1 MAEEA
6 LVDTESSV
14 HDQWG
19 QICSQLKNEVGETAF
34 ESWLKP
40 LTPGTFN
47 NGVMNI
53 CVPTRFMRNWVITH
67 YSERIHKI
75 WEKKNPAIREVNF
88 VVQAMQESGVATA
101 GTGMYTP
108 SCRSLLKKISSS
120 PAPQNIYQSGV
131 NSLNANSNEFVA
143 ENTDQSLSVPLNPQ
157 FTFDNFVVGKTNEFA
172 YAAARKVAES
182 RNVSFNPLFLYSGV
196 GLGKTHLMHAIA
208 WHIKQQDPTRN
219 IVYLSAEKFM
229 YKFVRAL
236 RYKDT
241 TAFKEQFRS
250 VDVLMVDDVQFMGGK
265 DTTQEEFFYTFNS
278 LIEEGRQI
286 IISADKSPSDLEGIE
301 ARLKSRLGCGLVADI
316 HPTDFDLRIGILNN
330 KAKQLG
336 VDLPLPVAEFLAQK
350 ITSNI
355 RELEGALRRVVAHS
369 QLLSDHEITLDMTQD
384 VLKDMLRSYDRRTTI
399 DEIQKKVAEYF
410 NISVKEMQ
418 SSRRARTVARPRQ
431 VAMYLAKQLTSR
443 SLPEIGR
450 KFDRDHTTVMHA
462 VRKVEEL
469 ILEDSSVAEN
479 VDALRRLV
487 DA

>member
-6 LVDTESSV
+6 YNDSSV
-14 HDQWG
+14 QDQWC
-19 QICSQLKNEVGETAF
+19 QICDQLKVEFGDVAF
-34 ESWLKP
+34 DSWLKP
-40 LTPGTFN
+40 LTLGTFN
-47 NGVMNI
+47 DGVVNI
-53 CVPTRFMRNWVITH
+53 CVPTRFMRNWVIAH
-67 YSERIHKI
+67 YSDQIHKI
-75 WEKKNPAIREVNF
+75 WERKNPHIKQVNF
-88 VVQAMQESGVATA
+88 VVQAVQENPVQNTSTS
-101 GTGMYTP
+101 TGFFNTN
-108 SCRSLLKKISSS
+108 CRSLLKKISSS
-120 PAPQNIYQSGV
+120 PVPQNIYQSGSA
-131 NSLNANSNEFVA
+131 NLNAGEFV
-143 ENTDQSLSVPLNPQ
+143 NGDTSLSVPLNPQ
-157 FTFDNFVVGKTNEFA
+157 YTFDNFVVGKTNEFA

-182 RNVSFNPLFLYSGV
+182 RNISFNPLFLYSGV

-241 TAFKEQFRS
+241 AAFKEQFRS

-265 DTTQEEFFYTFNS
+265 DSTQEEFFYTFNS

-301 ARLKSRLGCGLVADI
+301 ARLKSRLACGLVADI
-316 HPTDFDLRIGILNN
+316 HPTDFDLRIGILNK
-330 KAKQLG
+330 KAQQLG
-336 VDLPLPVAEFLAQK
+336 VELPMPVAEFLAQK
-350 ITSNI
+350 VTSNI

-384 VLKDMLRSYDRRTTI
+384 VLKDMLRSYDKRTTI

-469 ILEDSSVAEN
+469 VLEDSSLAES
-479 VDALRRLV
+479 VDALRRILE
-487 DA
+487 A

>member
-6 LVDTESSV
+6 IVNEASV
-14 HDQWG
+14 QDQWG
-19 QICSQLKNEVGETAF
+19 QICEQLRTEVGETAF
-34 ESWLKP
+34 DSWLKP
-40 LTPGTFN
+40 LTIGSFNDGT
-47 NGVMNI
+47 MNI
-53 CVPTRFMRNWVITH
+53 CVPTRFMRNWVITN
-67 YSERIHKI
+67 YSDRIHKI
-75 WEKKNPAIREVNF
+75 WEKKNPAIKNINF
-88 VVQAMQESGVATA
+88 IVQAGQDVAINK
-101 GTGMYTP
+101 GLYTP
-108 SCRSLLKKISSS
+108 TCRSLLKKITTS
-120 PAPQNIYQSGV
+120 PMPQNIYQSGV
-131 NSLNANSNEFVA
+131 KSIVANTNEGSLG
-143 ENTDQSLSVPLNPQ
+143 DSLSVPLNPQ
-157 FTFDNFVVGKTNEFA
+157 YTFDNFVVGKTNEFA

-182 RNVSFNPLFLYSGV
+182 RNISFNPLFLYSGV

-208 WHIKQQDPTRN
+208 WHIKQQDPSRN

-286 IISADKSPSDLEGIE
+286 IISADKSPADLEGIE

-336 VDLPLPVAEFLAQK
+336 LELPQKVAEFLATK

-355 RELEGALRRVVAHS
+355 RELEGALRRVIAHS
-369 QLLSDHEITLDMTQD
+369 QLLSNHEITLDMTQD
-384 VLKDMLRSYDRRTTI
+384 ILKDMLRSFDKRTTI
-399 DEIQKKVAEYF
+399 DEIQKKVAEHF

-431 VAMYLAKQLTSR
+431 IAMYLAKQLTSR

-469 ILEDSSVAEN
+469 IMEDVSLAEN
-479 VDALRRLV
+479 VDALRRALE
-487 DA
+487 A

>member
-6 LVDTESSV
+6 IVNDASV
-14 HDQWG
+14 LDQWG
-19 QICSQLKNEVGETAF
+19 QICDQLKIEIGETAF
-34 ESWLKP
+34 DSWLKP
-40 LTPGTFN
+40 LTIGSFNEGT
-47 NGVMNI
+47 MNI
-53 CVPTRFMRNWVITH
+53 CVPTRFMRNWVITN
-67 YSERIHKI
+67 YSDRIHKI
-75 WEKKNPAIREVNF
+75 WEKKNPAIKNINF
-88 VVQAMQESGVATA
+88 IVQAAQETS
-101 GTGMYTP
+101 TGRGLYNPT
-108 SCRSLLKKISSS
+108 CRSLLKKISSS
-120 PAPQNIYQSGV
+120 PMPQNIYQSGV
-131 NSLNANSNEFVA
+131 KSLVANANEGGLN
-143 ENTDQSLSVPLNPQ
+143 DSLSVPLNPQ
-157 FTFDNFVVGKTNEFA
+157 YTFDNFVVGKTNEFA

-182 RNVSFNPLFLYSGV
+182 RNISFNPLFLYSGV

-208 WHIKQQDPTRN
+208 WHIKQQDPSRN

-286 IISADKSPSDLEGIE
+286 IISADKSPADLEGIE

-316 HPTDFDLRIGILNN
+316 HPTDFDLRMDILNS

-336 VDLPLPVAEFLAQK
+336 LELPQKVAEFLATK

-355 RELEGALRRVVAHS
+355 RELEGALRRVIAHS
-369 QLLSDHEITLDMTQD
+369 QLLSNHEITLDMTQD
-384 VLKDMLRSYDRRTTI
+384 ILKDMLRSFDKRTTI
-399 DEIQKKVAEYF
+399 DEIQKKVAEHF

-431 VAMYLAKQLTSR
+431 IAMYLYMVER
-443 SLPEIGR
+443 YSL
-450 KFDRDHTTVMHA
+450 
-462 VRKVEEL
+462 
-469 ILEDSSVAEN
+469 
-479 VDALRRLV
+479 
-487 DA
+487 

>member
-1 MAEEA
+1 MAEQA
-6 LVDTESSV
+6 ITNNNSV
-14 HDQWG
+14 QDQWG
-19 QICSQLKNEVGETAF
+19 QICSQLKTEVGETAF
-34 ESWLKP
+34 DSWLKP
-40 LTPGTFN
+40 LTLGSFN
-47 NGVMNI
+47 DGVMNI

-67 YSERIHKI
+67 YSDRIHKI
-75 WEKKNPAIREVNF
+75 WEKKNPEIKSVNF
-88 VVQAMQESGVATA
+88 VVQAVNDDGKGLYSPT
-101 GTGMYTP
+101 
-108 SCRSLLKKISSS
+108 CRSLLKKITST
-120 PAPQNIYQSGV
+120 PTPNHIYQSGMASV
-131 NSLNANSNEFVA
+131 TGNVETFANA
-143 ENTDQSLSVPLNPQ
+143 DPLSVPLNPQ
-157 FTFDNFVVGKTNEFA
+157 YTFDNFVVGKTNEFA

-208 WHIKQQDPTRN
+208 WHLKQQDPTRN

-286 IISADKSPSDLEGIE
+286 IISADKSPADLDGIE

-316 HPTDFDLRIGILNN
+316 HPTDFDLRMGILQN

-336 VDLPLPVAEFLAQK
+336 VEVPTKVCEFLAQK

-355 RELEGALRRVVAHS
+355 RELEGALRRVIAHS
-369 QLLSDHEITLDMTQD
+369 QLLSDKEITLDMTQD

-399 DEIQKKVAEYF
+399 DEIQKKVAEHF

-431 VAMYLAKQLTSR
+431 IAMYLAKQLTSR

-469 ILEDSSVAEN
+469 ILEDKSLAED
-479 VDALRRLV
+479 VDALRRVLE
-487 DA
+487 A

>member
-6 LVDTESSV
+6 TTINNSV
-14 HDQWG
+14 QDQWG
-19 QICSQLKNEVGETAF
+19 QICSQLKTEVGDTAF
-34 ESWLKP
+34 DSWLKP
-40 LTPGTFN
+40 LTPGSFN
-47 NGVMNI
+47 DGVMNI

-67 YSERIHKI
+67 YSDRIHKI
-75 WEKKNPAIREVNF
+75 WEKKNPEIKSVNF
-88 VVQAMQESGVATA
+88 VVQAVQDEAKGL
-101 GTGMYTP
+101 YNP

-120 PAPQNIYQSGV
+120 PSPSNIYQSGI
-131 NSLNANSNEFVA
+131 NSVLANSNDFQA
-143 ENTDQSLSVPLNPQ
+143 GNDSQQSLSVPLNPQ
-157 FTFDNFVVGKTNEFA
+157 YTFDNFVVGKTNEFA

-286 IISADKSPSDLEGIE
+286 IISADKSPADLEGIE
-301 ARLKSRLGCGLVADI
+301 TRLKSRLGCGLVADI
-316 HPTDFDLRIGILNN
+316 HPTDFDLRIGILEN
-330 KAKQLG
+330 KARQLG
-336 VDLPLPVAEFLAQK
+336 IELPQKVAEFLAQK

-355 RELEGALRRVVAHS
+355 RELEGALRRVIAHS
-369 QLLSDHEITLDMTQD
+369 QLLSDKEITLDMTQD
-384 VLKDMLRSYDRRTTI
+384 VLKDMLRSYDKRTTI
-399 DEIQKKVAEYF
+399 DEIQKKVAEHF

-418 SSRRARTVARPRQ
+418 SSRRARTVAAPASCD
-431 VAMYLAKQLTSR
+431 VSGKQLTSR

-469 ILEDSSVAEN
+469 ILEDASLAEN
-479 VDALRRLV
+479 VDALRRTLES
-487 DA
+487 

>member
-1 MAEEA
+1 MTEEA
-6 LVDTESSV
+6 IVSDSSV
-14 HDQWG
+14 LDQWS
-19 QICSQLKNEVGETAF
+19 QICDQLRTEVGDTAF
-34 ESWLKP
+34 DSWLKP
-40 LTPGTFN
+40 LTIGSFSNGT
-47 NGVMNI
+47 MNI
-53 CVPTRFMRNWVITH
+53 CVPTRFMRNWVITN
-67 YSERIHKI
+67 YSDRIHKI
-75 WEKKNPAIREVNF
+75 WEKKNPAIKNINF
-88 VVQAMQESGVATA
+88 IIQAGQETTLSKGLYSPT
-101 GTGMYTP
+101 
-108 SCRSLLKKISSS
+108 CRSLLKRVSSS
-120 PAPQNIYQSGV
+120 PMQQNVYQSGF
-131 NSLNANSNEFVA
+131 NSIIANTNDGSLN
-143 ENTDQSLSVPLNPQ
+143 DSLSVPLNPQ
-157 FTFDNFVVGKTNEFA
+157 YTFDNFVVGKTNEFA

-182 RNVSFNPLFLYSGV
+182 RNISFNPLFLYSGV

-208 WHIKQQDPTRN
+208 WHIKQQDPNRN

-265 DTTQEEFFYTFNS
+265 DNTQEEFFYTFNS

-286 IISADKSPSDLEGIE
+286 IISADKSPADLEGIE

-316 HPTDFDLRIGILNN
+316 HPTDFDLRMGILNS
-330 KAKQLG
+330 KARQLG
-336 VDLPLPVAEFLAQK
+336 LELPQKVAEFLATK

-355 RELEGALRRVVAHS
+355 RELEGALRRVIAHS
-369 QLLSDHEITLDMTQD
+369 QLLSNHEITLDMTQD
-384 VLKDMLRSYDRRTTI
+384 ILKDMLRSFDRRTTI
-399 DEIQKKVAEYF
+399 DEIQKKVAEHF

-431 VAMYLAKQLTSR
+431 IAMYLAKQLTSR

-469 ILEDSSVAEN
+469 IMEDASLAEN
-479 VDALRRLV
+479 IETLRRTL

>member
-6 LVDTESSV
+6 IVNDTSV
-14 HDQWG
+14 LDQWG
-19 QICSQLKNEVGETAF
+19 QICDQLKVEIGEIAF
-34 ESWLKP
+34 DSWVKP
-40 LTPGTFN
+40 LTIGSFNEGT
-47 NGVMNI
+47 MNI
-53 CVPTRFMRNWVITH
+53 CVPTRFMRNWVITN
-67 YSERIHKI
+67 YSDRIHKI
-75 WEKKNPAIREVNF
+75 CEKKNPAIKNINF
-88 VVQAMQESGVATA
+88 VVQSAQEAASG
-101 GTGMYTP
+101 TP
-108 SCRSLLKKISSS
+108 TKGLYNPTCRSLLKKISSS
-120 PAPQNIYQSGV
+120 PMPQNIYQSGINSV
-131 NSLNANSNEFVA
+131 VANTNEGSLN
-143 ENTDQSLSVPLNPQ
+143 DSLSVPLNPQ
-157 FTFDNFVVGKTNEFA
+157 YTFDNFVVGKTNEFA

-182 RNVSFNPLFLYSGV
+182 RNISFNPLFLYSGV

-208 WHIKQQDPTRN
+208 WHIKQQDPSRN

-286 IISADKSPSDLEGIE
+286 IISADKSPADLEGIE

-316 HPTDFDLRIGILNN
+316 HPTDFDLRMDILNS
-330 KAKQLG
+330 KARQLG
-336 VDLPLPVAEFLAQK
+336 LELPQKVAEFLATK

-355 RELEGALRRVVAHS
+355 RELEGALRRVIAHS
-369 QLLSDHEITLDMTQD
+369 QLLSNHEITLDMTQD
-384 VLKDMLRSYDRRTTI
+384 ILKDMLRSFDKRTTI
-399 DEIQKKVAEYF
+399 DEIQKKVAEHF

-431 VAMYLAKQLTSR
+431 IAMYLAKQLTSR

-469 ILEDSSVAEN
+469 ILEDVSLAEN
-479 VDALRRLV
+479 VETLRRVLE
-487 DA
+487 A

>member
-1 MAEEA
+1 MHPIAEKWEEIKQIIKKEYA
-6 LVDTESSV
+6 ISDVSFKTWILPLKFHSVEDNDVKIVIPSDQSHIVDY
-14 HDQWG
+14 
-19 QICSQLKNEVGETAF
+19 
-34 ESWLKP
+34 
-40 LTPGTFN
+40 LTNKYKIYFQVSISEMFDCDYTVSFLLEKDLEGNDNQKEEKIIYNIN
-47 NGVMNI
+47 NSKAN
-53 CVPTRFMRNWVITH
+53 
-67 YSERIHKI
+67 
-75 WEKKNPAIREVNF
+75 
-88 VVQAMQESGVATA
+88 
-101 GTGMYTP
+101 
-108 SCRSLLKKISSS
+108 
-120 PAPQNIYQSGV
+120 
-131 NSLNANSNEFVA
+131 LNAKYN
-143 ENTDQSLSVPLNPQ
+143 
-157 FTFDNFVVGKTNEFA
+157 FDTFVVGSNNKFA
-172 YAAARKVAES
+172 HSAALAVAES
-182 RNVSFNPLFLYSGV
+182 PGEVYNPLFLYGDA

-286 IISADKSPSDLEGIE
+286 IISADKSPADLEGIE
-301 ARLKSRLGCGLVADI
+301 TRLRSRLGCGLVADI
-316 HPTDFDLRIGILNN
+316 HPTDFDLRIGILEN
-330 KAKQLG
+330 KARQLG
-336 VDLPLPVAEFLAQK
+336 VELPQKVSEFLAQK

-369 QLLSDHEITLDMTQD
+369 QLLSDKEITLDMTQD
-384 VLKDMLRSYDRRTTI
+384 VLKDMLRSYDKRTTI

-431 VAMYLAKQLTSR
+431 IAMYLAKQLTSR

-469 ILEDSSVAEN
+469 VLEDSSLAEN
-479 VDALRRLV
+479 VDTLRRILE
-487 DA
+487 A

>member
-6 LVDTESSV
+6 LNETLSDSSV
-14 HDQWG
+14 QDQWG
-19 QICSQLKNEVGETAF
+19 QICSQLKNEVGDTAF
-34 ESWLKP
+34 DSWLKP
-40 LTPGTFN
+40 LTLGSFN
-47 NGVMNI
+47 DGVMNI
-53 CVPTRFMRNWVITH
+53 CVPTRFMRNWVLTH

-75 WEKKNPAIREVNF
+75 WEKKNPSIKNVNF
-88 VVQAMQESGVATA
+88 VVQAVNEESKSGLYNPT
-101 GTGMYTP
+101 
-108 SCRSLLKKISSS
+108 CRSLLKKISST

-131 NSLNANSNEFVA
+131 NSVIANTNEGTLN
-143 ENTDQSLSVPLNPQ
+143 DSLSVPLNPQ
-157 FTFDNFVVGKTNEFA
+157 YTFDNFVVGKTNEFA

-208 WHIKQQDPTRN
+208 WHIKQQDPSRN

-286 IISADKSPSDLEGIE
+286 IISADKSPADLEGIE

-330 KAKQLG
+330 KAQQLG
-336 VDLPLPVAEFLAQK
+336 IELPQKVAEFLAQK

-355 RELEGALRRVVAHS
+355 RELEGALRRVIAHS
-369 QLLSDHEITLDMTQD
+369 QLLSDKEITLDMTQD
-384 VLKDMLRSYDRRTTI
+384 VLKDMLRSYDKRTTI
-399 DEIQKKVAEYF
+399 DEIQKKVAEHF

-431 VAMYLAKQLTSR
+431 IAMYLAKQLTSR

-469 ILEDSSVAEN
+469 ILEDSSLAEN
-479 VDALRRLV
+479 VDTLRRSLE
-487 DA
+487 A

>member
-6 LVDTESSV
+6 IVNDTSV
-14 HDQWG
+14 LDQWG
-19 QICSQLKNEVGETAF
+19 QICDQLKVEIGETAF
-34 ESWLKP
+34 DSWLKP
-40 LTPGTFN
+40 LTIGSFN
-47 NGVMNI
+47 EGVMNI
-53 CVPTRFMRNWVITH
+53 CVPTRFMRNWVITN
-67 YSERIHKI
+67 YSDRIHKI
-75 WEKKNPAIREVNF
+75 WEKKNPAIKNINF
-88 VVQAMQESGVATA
+88 VVQAGQETETSKGLYNPT
-101 GTGMYTP
+101 
-108 SCRSLLKKISSS
+108 CRSLLKKINSS
-120 PAPQNIYQSGV
+120 PLPQNVYQSGINSV
-131 NSLNANSNEFVA
+131 IANANEGSLN
-143 ENTDQSLSVPLNPQ
+143 DSLSVPLNPQ
-157 FTFDNFVVGKTNEFA
+157 YTFDNFVVGKTNEFA

-182 RNVSFNPLFLYSGV
+182 RNISFNPLFLYSGV

-208 WHIKQQDPTRN
+208 WHIKQQDPNRN

-286 IISADKSPSDLEGIE
+286 IISADKSPADLEGIE

-316 HPTDFDLRIGILNN
+316 HPTDFDLRMGILNS
-330 KAKQLG
+330 KAQQLG
-336 VDLPLPVAEFLAQK
+336 LELPQKVAEFLATK

-355 RELEGALRRVVAHS
+355 RELEGALRRVIAHS
-369 QLLSDHEITLDMTQD
+369 QLLSNHEITLDMTQD
-384 VLKDMLRSYDRRTTI
+384 ILKDMLRSFDKRTTI
-399 DEIQKKVAEYF
+399 DEIQKKVAEHF

-431 VAMYLAKQLTSR
+431 IAMYLAKQLTSR

-469 ILEDSSVAEN
+469 VMEDVSLAEN
-479 VDALRRLV
+479 VETLRRMLE
-487 DA
+487 A

>member
-6 LVDTESSV
+6 ITNNNSV
-14 HDQWG
+14 QDQWG
-19 QICSQLKNEVGETAF
+19 QICSQLKTEVGETAF
-34 ESWLKP
+34 DSWLRP
-40 LTPGTFN
+40 LSVGSFN
-47 NGVMNI
+47 DGVMNI

-67 YSERIHKI
+67 YSDRIHKI
-75 WEKKNPAIREVNF
+75 WEKKNPEIKSVNF
-88 VVQAMQESGVATA
+88 VVQAINDDGKGLYNPT
-101 GTGMYTP
+101 
-108 SCRSLLKKISSS
+108 CRSLLKKISST
-120 PAPQNIYQSGV
+120 PAPTHFYQSGSAALSTNTTETFS
-131 NSLNANSNEFVA
+131 NS
-143 ENTDQSLSVPLNPQ
+143 DPLSVPLNPQ
-157 FTFDNFVVGKTNEFA
+157 YTFDNFVVGKTNEFA

-286 IISADKSPSDLEGIE
+286 IISADKSPADLEGIE

-316 HPTDFDLRIGILNN
+316 HPTDFDLRVGILEN

-336 VDLPLPVAEFLAQK
+336 VEVPTKVCEFLAQK

-355 RELEGALRRVVAHS
+355 RELEGALRRVIAHS
-369 QLLSDHEITLDMTQD
+369 QLLSNREITLDMTQD

-399 DEIQKKVAEYF
+399 DEIQKKVAEHF

-431 VAMYLAKQLTSR
+431 IAMYLAKLLTSR

-469 ILEDSSVAEN
+469 ILEDKSLAED
-479 VDALRRLV
+479 VEILRRLL

>member
-6 LVDTESSV
+6 IVNEASV
-14 HDQWG
+14 LDQWG
-19 QICSQLKNEVGETAF
+19 QICEQLKTEIGETAF
-34 ESWLKP
+34 DSWLKP
-40 LTPGTFN
+40 LTIGSFD

-53 CVPTRFMRNWVITH
+53 CVPTRFMRNWVITN
-67 YSERIHKI
+67 YSDRIHKI
-75 WEKKNPAIREVNF
+75 WEKKNSAIKNINF
-88 VVQAMQESGVATA
+88 VVQSGQDAVTSK
-101 GTGMYTP
+101 GLYNPT
-108 SCRSLLKKISSS
+108 CRSLLKKINTS
-120 PAPQNIYQSGV
+120 PMPQNIYQSGINAV
-131 NSLNANSNEFVA
+131 VANANEGSLN
-143 ENTDQSLSVPLNPQ
+143 DSLSVPLNPQ
-157 FTFDNFVVGKTNEFA
+157 YTFDNFVVGKTNEFA

-182 RNVSFNPLFLYSGV
+182 RNISFNPLFLYSGV

-208 WHIKQQDPTRN
+208 WHIKQQDPSRN

-286 IISADKSPSDLEGIE
+286 IISADKSPADLEGIE

-316 HPTDFDLRIGILNN
+316 HPTDFDLRMGILNS

-336 VDLPLPVAEFLAQK
+336 LELPQKVAEFLATK

-355 RELEGALRRVVAHS
+355 RELEGALRRVIAHS
-369 QLLSDHEITLDMTQD
+369 QLLSNHEITLDMTQD
-384 VLKDMLRSYDRRTTI
+384 ILKDMLRSFDKRTTI
-399 DEIQKKVAEYF
+399 DEIQKKVAEHF

-431 VAMYLAKQLTSR
+431 IAMYLAKQLTSR

-469 ILEDSSVAEN
+469 VLEDVSLAEN
-479 VDALRRLV
+479 VETLRRMLE
-487 DA
+487 A

>member
-6 LVDTESSV
+6 IINDSSV
-14 HDQWG
+14 QDQWG
-19 QICSQLKNEVGETAF
+19 QICGQLKNEVGDTAY

-40 LTPGTFN
+40 LSLGSFSD
-47 NGVMNI
+47 GVMNI

-67 YSERIHKI
+67 YSDRIHKI
-75 WEKKNPAIREVNF
+75 WEKKNPAIKNINF
-88 VVQAMQESGVATA
+88 IVQASAEE
-101 GTGMYTP
+101 TP
-108 SCRSLLKKISSS
+108 SLFNPTCRSLLKKITTT
-120 PAPQNIYQSGV
+120 PAPQNVYQSGI
-131 NSLNANSNEFVA
+131 NSIIANSNDGA
-143 ENTDQSLSVPLNPQ
+143 MNDSLSVPLNPQ
-157 FTFDNFVVGKTNEFA
+157 YTFENFVVGKTNEFA

-182 RNVSFNPLFLYSGV
+182 RNISFNPLFLYSGV

-286 IISADKSPSDLEGIE
+286 IISADKSPADLEGIE
-301 ARLKSRLGCGLVADI
+301 TRLKSRLGCGLVADI
-316 HPTDFDLRIGILNN
+316 HPTDFDLRMGILNN
-330 KAKQLG
+330 KAQQLG
-336 VDLPLPVAEFLAQK
+336 VELPQKVAEFLAQK

-355 RELEGALRRVVAHS
+355 RELEGALRRVIAHS
-369 QLLSDHEITLDMTQD
+369 QLLSDKEITLDMTQD
-384 VLKDMLRSYDRRTTI
+384 VLKDMLRSYDKRTTI
-399 DEIQKKVAEYF
+399 DEIQKKVAEHF

-418 SSRRARTVARPRQ
+418 SSRRARNVARPRQ
-431 VAMYLAKQLTSR
+431 IAMYLAKMLTAR

-469 ILEDSSVAEN
+469 IVEDASLAESIES
-479 VDALRRLV
+479 LRRTL

>member
-1 MAEEA
+1 MVEEA
-6 LVDTESSV
+6 IVNDASML
-14 HDQWG
+14 DQWG
-19 QICSQLKNEVGETAF
+19 QICEQLKTEIGETAF
-34 ESWLKP
+34 DSWLKP
-40 LTPGTFN
+40 LTVGSFS

-53 CVPTRFMRNWVITH
+53 CVPTRFMRNWVITN
-67 YSERIHKI
+67 YSDRIHKI
-75 WEKKNPAIREVNF
+75 WQKKNPHIQNINF
-88 VVQAMQESGVATA
+88 VVQAGQDTVASRGLYNPT
-101 GTGMYTP
+101 
-108 SCRSLLKKISSS
+108 CRSLLKKITSS
-120 PAPQNIYQSGV
+120 PMPQNIYQSGI
-131 NSLNANSNEFVA
+131 NSVIANTNDGALN
-143 ENTDQSLSVPLNPQ
+143 DSLSVPLNPQ
-157 FTFDNFVVGKTNEFA
+157 YTFDNFVVGKTNEFA

-182 RNVSFNPLFLYSGV
+182 RNISFNPLFLYSGV

-208 WHIKQQDPTRN
+208 WHIKQQDPNRN

-286 IISADKSPSDLEGIE
+286 IISADKSPADLEGIE

-316 HPTDFDLRIGILNN
+316 HPTDFDLRMGILNS

-336 VDLPLPVAEFLAQK
+336 LELPQKVAEFLATK

-355 RELEGALRRVVAHS
+355 RELEGALRRVIAHS
-369 QLLSDHEITLDMTQD
+369 QLLSNHEITLDMTQD
-384 VLKDMLRSYDRRTTI
+384 ILKDMLRSFDKRTTI
-399 DEIQKKVAEYF
+399 DEIQKKVAEHF

-431 VAMYLAKQLTSR
+431 IAMYLAKQLTSR

-469 ILEDSSVAEN
+469 IMEDVSLAEN
-479 VDALRRLV
+479 VETLRRILE
-487 DA
+487 A